1 LKTQKKKGCKSDP
14 HTMMEILPNTDKP
27 FEPEYCQ
34 VLIHHSGN
42 IQVRGDDKTVNVL
55 REALQGTGY
64 KIRWDY
70 MSPCG

>member
-1 LKTQKKKGCKSDP
+1 MKRQKKKGSKTDP
-14 HTMMEILPNTDKP
+14 HAMMEILPAINKP

-34 VLIHHSGN
+34 VLIHHSGS
-42 IQVRGDDKTVNVL
+42 IQVRGDDKTVHIL
-55 REALQGTGY
+55 RKALQGKGY